1 MFVPIRKN
9 TKKQEKHDI
18 LFLLPDS
25 VSQDFVNVSLHTPI
39 LLVLDQTKVA
49 DTQETRS
56 KTKHD
61 FRFQSVCQ
69 QSG

>member
-9 TKKQEKHDI
+9 TKQHGKHNI
-18 LFLLPDS
+18 SSLLPDS
-25 VSQDFVNVSLHTPI
+25 VLQDFVNVSLHTPVP
-39 LLVLDQTKVA
+39 LVLDQTRVA
-49 DTQETRS
+49 DTQEKRS

-69 QSG
+69 QSP